1 MTPTLTATWTL
12 ITGALVLFLPGIAWQ
27 ALFWDP
33 DQDIFERL
41 AEAIGVS
48 ISLTALVALSSYIF
62 GWQISSAA
70 LIVIYLLLVLLAVWA
85 LRQYYKESN
94 LGKKASTRP
103 DESDPD
109 KNSTEKKG
117 IQYFLRQGRFR
128 YLFLALIFIFILIW
142 RFYQIRDVVLPL
154 WVDSIHH
161 VQIVI
166 LLLENGKLP
175 ETMEPY
181 MPVPFYYHYAFH
193 TLAAVFSF
201 LGRLSPEN
209 SVLYLGQA
217 LNAGIALAVYRL
229 GKALWGDWRRAVL
242 SALLVAFVT
251 HMPAYYVTWGR
262 YTLLAGML
270 LLPLAMATALDIL
283 SKGAKV
289 SRLATFVVL
298 TAGIL
303 LTHYFAAVLLA
314 IFLIL
319 LAAQAVLQDLRHKN
333 RSGWRTWL
341 PLLLASL
348 IGLLLAGPW
357 LYRMWGFTQGSVK
370 IGAIQPS
377 IQAMEEVYFPDYL
390 AYLWRLLGPDR
401 NHLLLFLAIPGLVIT
416 LFKKRSFVFG
426 LWTIVLSLM
435 SLPFGIYLAPFRPDH
450 AAIVLFLPTALLIA
464 ELFISALDWSPRKS
478 FTRIKT
484 VLILILFTAL
494 VGWGIWGTRMVINS
508 TTILATNA
516 DLEAVNW
523 IDRNTPAEARFLFN
537 VSHWQYGSY
546 RSVDGGWWITPLTNR
561 NTILPN
567 ALYAMGDSDYKN
579 QVNSLAAQVS
589 QIEGCTP
596 EFWDLVI
603 EQGLTHIYLKQ
614 GLGSMQTSHFE
625 NCQNVELI
633 YEKDGVYLYRIRD
646 IIK

>member
-1 MTPTLTATWTL
+1 MTPILTTTWTL
-12 ITGALVLFLPGIAWQ
+12 ITGALVLLLPGIAWQ

-33 DQDIFERL
+33 DQDFFERL
-41 AEAIGVS
+41 AEAVGLS
-48 ISLTALVALSSYIF
+48 ISLTALVALSTYIF
-62 GWQISSAA
+62 GYQIQSAV
-70 LIVIYLLLVLLAVWA
+70 LIVIYLLLVPLAVWSI
-85 LRQYYKESN
+85 RQYYKQSK
-94 LGKKASTRP
+94 LGKKASTQP
-103 DESDPD
+103 DETDPD
-109 KNSTEKKG
+109 KSSTEKKSV
-117 IQYFLRQGRFR
+117 QYYFRQDGFRFIFLT
-128 YLFLALIFIFILIW
+128 LIFIFILVW

-161 VQIVI
+161 VQIVK
-166 LLLENGKLP
+166 LLLENGGLP
-175 ETMEPY
+175 ETFEPY

-193 TLAAVFSF
+193 ALGAVISLF
-201 LGRLSPEN
+201 GRLSPEN

-229 GKALWGDWRRAVL
+229 GKALWGDWRRAVF
-242 SALLVAFVT
+242 SAVLVAFAT

-270 LLPLAMATALDIL
+270 LLPLAMAAALDIL
-283 SKGAKV
+283 RKGARV
-289 SRLATFVVL
+289 SRLTTFVVL

-319 LAAQAVLQDLRHKN
+319 LVVQAGLQDLRHKN
-333 RSGWRTWL
+333 RSGWRIWL
-341 PLLLASL
+341 LLLLASL
-348 IGLLLAGPW
+348 TGLLLAGPW
-357 LYRMWGFTQGSVK
+357 LYRMWGFTQDSVK
-370 IGAIQPS
+370 VGAIQPS

-416 LFKKRSFVFG
+416 LFKKRTLVFG
-426 LWTIVLSLM
+426 LWTIVLCLM
-435 SLPFGIYLAPFRPDH
+435 SLPFGLYMAPFRPDH

-464 ELFISALDWSPRKS
+464 ELFISALDWSPRIR
-478 FTRIKT
+478 FARIKT
-484 VLILILFTAL
+484 IAILILFTAL
-494 VGWGIWGTRMVINS
+494 VGWGIWDTRKVINS
-508 TTILATNA
+508 ATILATKA
-516 DLEAVNW
+516 DLAALNW
-523 IDRNTPAEARFLFN
+523 IDQNIPEEARFLIN

-546 RSVDGGWWITPLTNR
+546 RGVDGGWWITPLTNR

-567 ALYAMGDSDYKN
+567 ALYAMGESEYKN
-579 QVNSLAAQVS
+579 QVNSLAARVS
-589 QIEGCTP
+589 QIEGCTT
-596 EFWDLVI
+596 EFWDLVS

-633 YEKDGVYLYRIRD
+633 YDKDHVYVYRIRD
-646 IIK
+646 IIN